1 MGKMIFFVSTKD
13 FVYWFELFS
22 LDEVHDRK
30 QIVVII
36 IINRFR
42 ILDFYK
48 SFPSNNTNNNTNAC
62 IGKTASSNTKKVII
76 FVFIVY

>member
-48 SFPSNNTNNNTNAC
+48 RFSLSLIKDNENQKLFE
-62 IGKTASSNTKKVII
+62 I
-76 FVFIVY
+76 Y